1 MLKLRI
7 NPIVVK
13 DLKEIREYIAEDN
26 KEYAARTVQE
36 IYNKFEN
43 LQMFPG
49 IGAELSKIVS
59 FQTDYK
65 YAVWEDYVIIYKVG
79 EEYVEIHRVVNRYR
93 DITKIFE

>member
-49 IGAELSKIVS
+49 IAQSFPKELVFRLIISMLYGKIM
-59 FQTDYK
+59 
-65 YAVWEDYVIIYKVG
+65 
-79 EEYVEIHRVVNRYR
+79 
-93 DITKIFE
+93 

>member
-43 LQMFPG
+43 LQ
-49 IGAELSKIVS
+49 
-59 FQTDYK
+59 TDYK
-65 YAVWEDYVIIYKVG
+65 YAVWEDY
-79 EEYVEIHRVVNRYR
+79 
-93 DITKIFE
+93 TQ

>member
-26 KEYAARTVQE
+26 KEYEARTVQE

-49 IGAELSKIVS
+49 IGAELSKRVS